1 MSDGLKVLRHFLR
14 NLDKTLKILA
24 NRKNDSLRSAIESN
38 IKNIQ
43 RPLGSIDKQKIVEF
57 TKANPNFLK
66 VSGGIRSFRI
76 ELFDQFD
83 PLLAP
88 RPVNHRL
95 IESIPLQQ
103 TDNAVKQIE
112 NVQLVLF
119 SLRKYVDYLISER
132 TPRGADYVRNIP
144 SSISKEFLSEKNLK
158 NLDKNLRDLT
168 STLTGNLAGDA
179 PARSDDAHRGDPI
192 RRDASADATAHATT
206 TVKSAPAERSQQR
219 KQQRPT
225 KQDYKLAEQKLSE
238 RSKATKV
245 PATRLGRIVS
255 YGELAAGLGVG
266 TFVELSKRQL
276 GLSNESNRNP
286 FFNDAN
292 ANRIVKTLCKVRGAA
307 LKIGQILSIQDMISP
322 ELARIFERVRQSADY
337 MPEYQ
342 LRSVLNDQL
351 GTEWRSSFKEFDLKP
366 FAAASIGQVH
376 KATLNDGREVALKI
390 QYPGVAEG
398 IDSDLK
404 NLVSVLKIW
413 NVLPA
418 GLFIDSI
425 IKVTKKELSW
435 ELDYEREVEMCK
447 EYGRLIKLHLK
458 NENFKVPEVIDEL
471 CTKKVITSELVYGV
485 PVDKLEAGEFD
496 QAVIDDVAGRL
507 LQLLLYEIFI
517 FKFMQTDPNWS
528 NFFYNPINGQISLI
542 DFGAARSFSSEFV
555 RKYYR
560 ILKAAAHKNEEEI
573 LKHSID
579 IGFLTGHENK
589 QMIQAHV
596 ESVLILGKVFEHDR
610 LFDFGDQDISRRI
623 HQTVPVML
631 ENRLIPP
638 PDEIVSCFDQ
648 LGPFAINRRDYCLR
662 LISFRL

>member
-1 MSDGLKVLRHFLR
+1 M
-14 NLDKTLKILA
+14 
-24 NRKNDSLRSAIESN
+24 
-38 IKNIQ
+38 
-43 RPLGSIDKQKIVEF
+43 
-57 TKANPNFLK
+57 
-66 VSGGIRSFRI
+66 
-76 ELFDQFD
+76 
-83 PLLAP
+83 
-88 RPVNHRL
+88 
-95 IESIPLQQ
+95 
-103 TDNAVKQIE
+103 
-112 NVQLVLF
+112 
-119 SLRKYVDYLISER
+119 
-132 TPRGADYVRNIP
+132 DYVRNIQ
-144 SSISKEFLSEKNLK
+144 SSISKGLLSEKNLK
-158 NLDKNLRDLT
+158 SLDKNLRN
-168 STLTGNLAGDA
+168 LTGTLSGSPTSEALSHSYEHDVDRQIKEEA
-179 PARSDDAHRGDPI
+179 RRKKVPADLSDRRSD
-192 RRDASADATAHATT
+192 
-206 TVKSAPAERSQQR
+206 RSQQ
-219 KQQRPT
+219 PIT
-225 KQDYKLAEQKLSE
+225 KVDYKLTEQKLSE

-255 YGELAAGLGVG
+255 YGELAAGLGLG

-276 GLSNESNRNP
+276 GLSSESNQNP

-342 LRSVLNDQL
+342 LRRVLNDQL
-351 GTEWRSSFKEFDLKP
+351 GTEWRSSFSEFDLKP

-376 KATLNDGREVALKI
+376 RAVLNDGREVALKI

-413 NVLPA
+413 DVLPP

-435 ELDYEREVEMCK
+435 ELDYEREVEMCR
-447 EYGRLIKLHLK
+447 EYNRLIKAHLA
-458 NENFKVPEVIDEL
+458 NENYKVPEVMDDL
-471 CTKKVITSELVYGV
+471 CTKKVITSEMVHGV
-485 PVDKLEAGEFD
+485 PVDKLDTGEFD
-496 QAVIDDVAGRL
+496 QRVIDDVARRL
-507 LQLLLYEIFI
+507 LQLLLYEIFV

-528 NFFYNPINGQISLI
+528 NFFFNPINGQIALI

-560 ILKAAAHKNEEEI
+560 ILKAAAHKNQDEI
-573 LKHSID
+573 LKHSIN

-596 ESVLILGKVFEHDR
+596 DSVLILGKVFEHDS
-610 LFDFGDQDISRRI
+610 LFDFGDQDISRQIQR
-623 HQTVPVML
+623 TVPVML

-638 PDEIVSCFDQ
+638 PDEIVSFVD
-648 LGPFAINRRDYCLR
+648 PF
-662 LISFRL
+662 